1 MQAIV
6 NFFQRNFFVFEL
18 LICYLAYVPLLKPR
32 KYFWLRLIGCII
44 VCVLYS
50 QFVSHYLRSDNE
62 TLSTFLS
69 MLNFLLLAVLTVV
82 GLKISFEDNI
92 WTLILCGIS
101 AYATQHIFYRL
112 RIFTVILLDRLEV
125 NYEWLNYIYYWTELI
140 AVVVLCYFLF
150 TRKLKKEA
158 EFKINNKEVLL
169 WTGIILITAIALNS
183 ISMFAMFAAEWSIV
197 IALNAYG
204 LLTCLFL
211 LFCLFNNAYN
221 KTLKEEVKTI
231 RLLWQKDRQQYEIS
245 KQNVELM
252 NMKFHDLKY
261 LINSKIDFDD
271 KTAKEEISRCLE
283 LYDSAYHT
291 ENEVLDVVFTEKKI
305 LCDKLGIRFSCMA
318 DGKILTMMN
327 SGDIYSLFGNA
338 IDNAIE
344 CLKKV
349 EDEEQRNVKILV
361 NRVNEMAKIT
371 IENYVPWLPQIIDG
385 IPKTT
390 KDDTDSHGYGI
401 KSMQYIVRKY
411 GGVMDIGVDENIF
424 HVDILLPL

>member
-6 NFFQRNFFVFEL
+6 NFFQENFFVFEL

-32 KYFWLRLIGCII
+32 KYFLLRLIGCII

-62 TLSTFLS
+62 TLSTLLS

-92 WTLILCGIS
+92 WALILCGIS

-112 RIFTVILLDRLEV
+112 RIFTVVLLDRLEV

-221 KTLKEEVKTI
+221 RTLKEEVKTI
-231 RLLWQKDRQQYEIS
+231 KLLWQKDRQQYEIS

-261 LINSKIDFDD
+261 LINGKIDFDD
-271 KTAKEEISRCLE
+271 KTAKEEILRCLE

-291 ENEVLDVVFTEKKI
+291 ENEVLDVVLTEKKI

-318 DGKILTMMN
+318 DGKILTMMS

>member
-6 NFFQRNFFVFEL
+6 NFFQENFFVFEL

-32 KYFWLRLIGCII
+32 KKFLLRLIGRII

-140 AVVVLCYFLF
+140 AVVVLCCFLF

-231 RLLWQKDRQQYEIS
+231 KLLWQKDRQQYEIS

-271 KTAKEEISRCLE
+271 KTEKEEISRCLE

-291 ENEVLDVVFTEKKI
+291 GNEVLDVVLTEKKI

-318 DGKILTMMN
+318 DGKILTMMS

>member
-32 KYFWLRLIGCII
+32 KYFWPRLIGCII
-44 VCVLYS
+44 VCVIYS
-50 QFVSHYLRSDNE
+50 EFISGYLRSDNE
-62 TLSTFLS
+62 ILSTVLS

-82 GLKISFEDNI
+82 GLKICFEDSI

-112 RIFTVILLDRLEV
+112 RIFMVLLLDRLEV

-140 AVVVLCYFLF
+140 AVVVLCYFLL
-150 TRKLKKEA
+150 TRKLKKES
-158 EFKINNKEVLL
+158 ELKINNKEVLL
-169 WTGIILITAIALNS
+169 WTGIILIAAIALNS
-183 ISMFAMFAAEWSIV
+183 ISIFAMFAAEWSIV
-197 IALNAYG
+197 IALNTYG

-231 RLLWQKDRQQYEIS
+231 QLLWQKDRQQYEIS

-261 LINSKIDFDD
+261 LINSKINFDD
-271 KTAKEEISRCLE
+271 KKAKEEISRCLE

-291 ENEVLDVVFTEKKI
+291 ENEVLDVVLTEKKI
-305 LCDKLGIRFSCMA
+305 LCDKLGIRFSCIA
-318 DGKILTMMN
+318 DGKILTMMS
-327 SGDIYSLFGNA
+327 SGDLYSLFGNA

-349 EDEEQRNVKILV
+349 EDEERRNIKILI
-361 NRVNEMAKIT
+361 NRVNEMVKIT
-371 IENYVPWLPQIIDG
+371 IENYVPGQPEMVDG

-390 KDDTDSHGYGI
+390 KDDTNNHGYGI
-401 KSMQYIVRKY
+401 KSMQYIVKKY
-411 GGVMDIGVDENIF
+411 GGIMDIGVDENTF

>member
-1 MQAIV
+1 MHAIV
-6 NFFQRNFFVFEL
+6 NFFQSNFFVFEL
-18 LICYLAYVPLLKPR
+18 LICYLAYVLLLKPR
-32 KYFWLRLIGCII
+32 KYCWLRLICCII

-50 QFVSHYLRSDNE
+50 EFVSRFLRSDNE
-62 TLSTFLS
+62 ILSTFLN

-82 GLKISFEDNI
+82 GLKISFENNI

-112 RIFTVILLDRLEV
+112 RIFTVVLLDRLEV
-125 NYEWLNYIYYWTELI
+125 DYEWLNYIYYWTELI
-140 AVVVLCYFLF
+140 SVVVLCYFML

-169 WTGIILITAIALNS
+169 WTGIILIAAIALNS
-183 ISMFAMFAAEWSIV
+183 ISMFAMLAADWSIV

-231 RLLWQKDRQQYEIS
+231 QLLWQKDRQQYEIS
-245 KQNVELM
+245 KQNIEQM

-261 LINSKIDFDD
+261 YINSKINFDNEKARD
-271 KTAKEEISRCLE
+271 EISRCLE

-291 ENEVLDVVFTEKKI
+291 ENEVLDVVLTEKKI
-305 LCDKLGIRFSCMA
+305 LCDKLGIRFSCIA
-318 DGKILTMMN
+318 DGKILAIMS

-349 EDEEQRNVKILV
+349 EDGEQRNVKVLV
-361 NRVNEMAKIT
+361 NRVNDMAKIT
-371 IENYVPWLPQIIDG
+371 IENYVPEQPEIIDG

-390 KDDTDSHGYGI
+390 KDDKDNHGYGI
-401 KSMQYIVRKY
+401 KSMQYIVKKY
-411 GGVMDIGVDENIF
+411 GGIMDIGVEENTF